1 MDITRD
7 FTDELFKQ
15 WVLVHFCDNRG
26 TIQSSDIN
34 NVTSLSLA
42 NQNFSSLAGLEHF
55 SMLEEL
61 DCSYNQLTVLEL
73 SRNPNLKTL
82 ICKENLLLSLDLS
95 ENSELEILNCSFNRL
110 RALDVSN
117 NPKLVK
123 LECHWNMLS
132 RLNLDHNPSLKELSC
147 SYNAF
152 FTLELD
158 HNKLLERLECS
169 NNYILHLDVSSCM
182 NLLEIR
188 CNHNHLTELDTC
200 NNPKLESVRCFNNH
214 ISKLD
219 FSQNERLQELYCS
232 ENKLTE
238 LDSEL
243 QSRLVRIQFGNNLIF
258 EPDISI
264 SGVGIFQ
271 YDVSMSC
278 YTATLTY
285 KGQNLVVTTDASTK
299 AAMDQLSPVIE
310 EAWKHF
316 DELCEQTL
324 QVIGKAHPDEDVNG
338 LILADVVFEE
348 GGCFRIGYDAGD
360 TPAGRL
366 YLYASF
372 NEKMDISDALIY
384 ETY

>member
-26 TIQSSDIN
+26 TIQSSDIDT
-34 NVTSLSLA
+34 VTSLSLA
-42 NQNFSSLAGLEHF
+42 NQNLSSLAGLEHF

-61 DCSYNQLTVLEL
+61 D
-73 SRNPNLKTL
+73 
-82 ICKENLLLSLDLS
+82 
-95 ENSELEILNCSFNRL
+95 CSFNRL

-152 FTLELD
+152 FTLELH

-169 NNYILHLDVSSCM
+169 NNYISHLDVSSCM

-219 FSQNERLQELYCS
+219 LSQNEHLQELYCS

-238 LDSEL
+238 LDSAL
-243 QSRLVRIQFGNNLIF
+243 HSRLDRIQFGNNLII
-258 EPDISI
+258 EPDISVP
-264 SGVGIFQ
+264 GVGIFQ
-271 YDVSMSC
+271 YDVSMSY

-285 KGQNLVVTTDASTK
+285 KGQDLVVTTNASTK
-299 AAMDQLSPVIE
+299 VAMDQLSPVIE
-310 EAWKHF
+310 EAWKQF
-316 DELCEQTL
+316 DELCERTL

-338 LILADVVFEE
+338 LILADVVFQE
-348 GGCFRIGYDAGD
+348 GGCFRVGYDAGD

-372 NEKMDISDALIY
+372 NEKLEISDALIY

>member
-7 FTDELFKQ
+7 FTDERFKQ
-15 WVLVHFCDNRG
+15 WVLAHFCDDRG
-26 TIQSSDIN
+26 TIQSSDIDT
-34 NVTSLSLA
+34 VTSLSLT
-42 NQNFSSLAGLEHF
+42 NQKLSSLAGLEHF
-55 SMLEEL
+55 RMLEEL
-61 DCSYNQLTVLEL
+61 DCSNNQLTVLEI
-73 SRNPNLKTL
+73 SRNPYLKSL
-82 ICKENLLLSLDLS
+82 IGKENQLLSLDLS
-95 ENSELEILNCSFNRL
+95 ANLELEILDCSFNRL

-117 NPKLVK
+117 NRKLVK

-152 FTLELD
+152 FTLELH

-169 NNYILHLDVSSCM
+169 NNYISHLDVSSCM

-219 FSQNERLQELYCS
+219 FSQNKQLQELYCS

-238 LDSEL
+238 LNSEL
-243 QSRLVRIQFGNNLIF
+243 HSRLDRIQFGNNLII
-258 EPDISI
+258 EPDISV

-271 YDVSMSC
+271 YDVSMSY

-285 KGQNLVVTTDASTK
+285 KGQDLVVTTDASTK
-299 AAMDQLSPVIE
+299 VAMDQLSPVIE
-310 EAWKHF
+310 EAWEQF
-316 DELCEQTL
+316 DELCERTL
-324 QVIGKAHPDEDVNG
+324 QVIGNAHPDEDVNG
-338 LILADVVFEE
+338 LILADVVFQE
-348 GGCFRIGYDAGD
+348 GGCLRVGYDAGD

-366 YLYASF
+366 YLYAAF
-372 NEKMDISDALIY
+372 NGKLEISDELIY